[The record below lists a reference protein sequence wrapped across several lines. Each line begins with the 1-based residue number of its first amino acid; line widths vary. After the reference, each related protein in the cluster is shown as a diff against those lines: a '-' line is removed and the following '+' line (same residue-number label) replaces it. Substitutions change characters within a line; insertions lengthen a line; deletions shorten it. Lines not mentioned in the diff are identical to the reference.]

1 MLRLA
6 NQPIKRKLT
15 LITMVTS
22 GVALLL
28 ACAAFVAYELFA
40 FRHDKV
46 ENTSSLAAV
55 IGENSSAA
63 LSFDD
68 PDSARQTLQSLQ
80 THPHVIGAAL
90 YDRTGV
96 LFAHYD
102 RGATGMRFAA
112 PATARIGHRY
122 ADDRLVLFRS
132 FDLAG
137 EHAGT
142 VLIESDMVELRE
154 RMERYALIGLGVL
167 ALASAVA
174 FALSRLLQKTIS
186 GPISHL
192 ADVVEAVRSRNDYS
206 MRAARGGNDEL
217 GKLID
222 AFNDML
228 DRIVFQGKALQE
240 AHDSLERRVSE
251 RTTELRA
258 SNEQL
263 LVANDRSRELAESA
277 QVANRAKSEFLA
289 NMSHEIRT
297 PMNGVIGMADLLLD
311 GELDREQRDC
321 AETIRDSGRALLCII
336 NDILDFSKIEA
347 GKLELESVPFQLA
360 HLIGDVAKLI
370 GVQAQSKGLSLV
382 TSIDPDVPQDLLGD
396 SNRLRQVL
404 INLCGN
410 AVKFSAAGEIGVHVA
425 LLHRERTGEPVLLWS
440 VRDTGIGIPPDRIPQ
455 LFKPFSQVDA
465 SSTRKY
471 GGTGLG
477 LSIVKRLVDM
487 MHGEVQVASELGK
500 GSTFSFTTTLALAP
514 ASARAAVITASSPL
528 PIATTTARILI
539 AEDNPVNEKVARRI
553 LEKAGYSVD
562 SAADGA
568 AAVQAWQ
575 TGQYALVLM
584 DCQMPVL
591 DGYDATRTIR
601 QLEAHGRRTPIVA
614 LTANALKDDDQKC
627 RDAGMDDY
635 LTKPLDRV
643 RLLECIAAHLS
654 GSGNTSEDRAQAS
667 A

>member
-1 MLRLA
+1 VLRLA
-6 NQPIKRKLT
+6 DQPIKRKLT
-15 LITMVTS
+15 LITMLTS

-28 ACAAFVAYELFA
+28 ACGSFVAYELFA
-40 FRHDKV
+40 FRHDMV
-46 ENTSSLAAV
+46 DDSSSLAAI
-55 IGENSSAA
+55 IGQNSAAA

-80 THPHVIGAAL
+80 THPHVVGAAL
-90 YDRTGV
+90 YDRTGA
-96 LFAHYD
+96 LFAQYA
-102 RGATGMRFAA
+102 RGESSVRFAA
-112 PATARIGHRY
+112 PATAGVGHRY

-142 VLIESDMVELRE
+142 VLIETDMVELRE
-154 RMERYALIGLGVL
+154 RIERYALIGLGVL
-167 ALASAVA
+167 ALACAVA
-174 FALSRLLQKTIS
+174 FALSRRLQRAIAD
-186 GPISHL
+186 PLSHL
-192 ADVVEAVRSRNDYS
+192 AEVVEAVRSRNDYS
-206 MRAARGGNDEL
+206 MRARRGGKDEL

-228 DRIVFQGKALQE
+228 DRIVSQGTALQD

-251 RTTELRA
+251 RTTELRS

-263 LVANDRSRELAESA
+263 LVANERSRELAESA
-277 QVANRAKSEFLA
+277 QIANRAKSEFLA

-311 GELDREQRDC
+311 GELDAQQRDH
-321 AETIRDSGRALLCII
+321 AETIRDSGRALLCVI

-360 HLIGDVAKLI
+360 HLVGDVAKLI
-370 GVQAQSKGLSLV
+370 GIQAQAKGLTLV
-382 TSIDPDVPQDLLGD
+382 TSIDPDVPQNLLGD

-425 LLHRERTGEPVLLWS
+425 LLRRERSGKAVLLWS
-440 VRDTGIGIPPDRIPQ
+440 VRDAGIGIPADRIQQ

-487 MHGEVQVASELGK
+487 MEGEVQVASELGK
-500 GSTFSFTTTLALAP
+500 GSTFSFTTILAVTP
-514 ASARAAVITASSPL
+514 ATARAVVSTATSP
-528 PIATTTARILI
+528 PPVVATTARILI

-553 LEKAGYSVD
+553 LEKAGYLVD
-562 SAADGA
+562 SAIDGA

-575 TGQYALVLM
+575 TANYALILM

-601 QLEAHGRRTPIVA
+601 QLEAGNRHTPIIA

-627 RDAGMDDY
+627 RNAGMDDY
-635 LTKPLDRV
+635 LTKPLDRAL
-643 RLLECIAAHLS
+643 LLERIAAHLTDA
-654 GSGNTSEDRAQAS
+654 GKTSADRARAS